1 MKNGAQSYIDTV
13 MRGFPPNHLHLKTAV
28 RNLTNDIDGSVLL
41 HLENGQTEK
50 FDHVILATHA
60 DEALSI
66 LGTSATTQER
76 SILSCFEFS
85 QNEAVLHSDLN
96 FMPQRKRAWSSWNY
110 LTQSTAMT
118 GKANATKVSL
128 TYNMN
133 ILQRIPRNPFGDILV
148 TINPL
153 QRPQPSTVQGRYYY
167 SHPLYT
173 AAAVRAQKQLRYIQN
188 TRGISYVGAWTN
200 YGFHEDG
207 FSSGLAVAKDHLGA
221 KLPFEFKDSTYS
233 RGKVPQL
240 GLKDYISRFFILIIH
255 VFVVL
260 IIERLAAM
268 GQRRS
273 RPVLNKKLSGKL
285 H

>member
-1 MKNGAQSYIDTV
+1 

-28 RNLTNDIDGSVLL
+28 RNLSNDTDGTVLL
-41 HLENGQTEK
+41 QLENGKTEK

-66 LGTSATTQER
+66 LGSTATAQER

-85 QNEAVLHSDLN
+85 QNEAVLHSDLA
-96 FMPQRKRAWSSWNY
+96 FMPRRKKAWSSWNY
-110 LTQSTAMT
+110 LTQSTPST
-118 GKANATKVSL
+118 GKATINKVSL

-153 QRPQPSTVQGRYYY
+153 QRPNPSTVQGRYYY

-173 AAAVRAQKQLRYIQN
+173 ASTVRAQKQLRHIQN
-188 TRGISYVGAWTN
+188 KRGISYIGAWTN

-240 GLKDYISRFFILIIH
+240 GLKDYILRFFILLVH

-260 IIERLAAM
+260 VFERLAAI
-268 GQRRS
+268 GQPKS
-273 RPVLNKKLSGKL
+273 RPVLNKKLHGKRQ
-285 H
+285 